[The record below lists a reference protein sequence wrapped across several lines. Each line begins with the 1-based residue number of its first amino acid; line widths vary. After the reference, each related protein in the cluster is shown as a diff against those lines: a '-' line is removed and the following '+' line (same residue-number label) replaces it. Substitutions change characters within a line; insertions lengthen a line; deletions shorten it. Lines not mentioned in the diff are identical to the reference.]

1 MERFKKILNRLLFP
15 GTAVIIMSVPIAAV
29 LLIYT
34 FIYAGENS
42 PIAYVS
48 YVFSAYSLTILCIGI
63 VPAIKKSKK
72 ILHKNKHIHRY
83 LTDMLFKAKVSLY
96 GSLGINSL
104 YALFKFV
111 TGVYYSSVWLITL
124 AVYYISLVVV
134 RFLLLRHVNKNTAGE
149 NLRSE
154 WRRYRLC
161 GIILMLM
168 NLALGGMVALVVH
181 ENRGFEYAGYLIY
194 VMAFYTFYTTVIAVV
209 NIMKYKKLGSPVM
222 SAAKAINLA
231 TALVSML
238 ALETAMLSQFGDS
251 DDALF
256 RRIMTGATGGVIC
269 VFILG
274 MAVFMIIRSTKQLKK
289 IRENV

>member
-15 GTAVIIMSVPIAAV
+15 GTAVIIMSVPIAAA

-48 YVFSAYSLTILCIGI
+48 YVLSAYSLTILCIGI
-63 VPAIKKSKK
+63 VPAIKKSKE

-168 NLALGGMVALVVH
+168 NLALGGMVVLVVH